1 MELKALFFLFILGC
15 NFSIFGQENL
25 KSVKFQL
32 EQNNYTV
39 ALEILEQNHSDSE
52 VGKLYLGDINS
63 HLKHWDEAISYY
75 EKLVEL
81 HPNSALYNFKMGGAM
96 GMKAMEINKF
106 QAAFLIPDI
115 KKYLEKAVALDP
127 EHIESRRALAQLYLE
142 LPAVLGGGLDK
153 SLAHTKK
160 LEELNELD
168 YRIAM
173 AAIYAYKD
181 KEEISGEMIKK
192 AIEKSQAK
200 PSLILRNYMYFELAQ
215 EAVRYQVA
223 ASEIDG
229 LMKKYISGFNY
240 LDLKTPAEA
249 YLKLAQLSEKRGN
262 KKAAIKYISKSLDYD
277 AKAEIALELQED
289 IQDM

>member
-1 MELKALFFLFILGC
+1 M
-15 NFSIFGQENL
+15 
-25 KSVKFQL
+25 KFQL

-52 VGKLYLGDINS
+52 FGKLYLGDINS

-142 LPAVLGGGLDK
+142 LPSVLGGGLDK

-223 ASEIDG
+223 ASEIDR

-262 KKAAIKYISKSLDYD
+262 KKAATKYISKSLDYD